1 MGNEST
7 MSQDANIL
15 VVDDDAIICKTLDRY
30 LTSAG
35 YKVKTAS
42 NGEEMYQCIKKQ
54 PPDLIILDLKMPGKH
69 GLELARE
76 LRKNSNVGII
86 ILTGSEETVD
96 RIVGLEI
103 GADDYVPK
111 PFDGRELLARVRS
124 VLRRVTLSV
133 DAGGSSDKSVAKFS
147 GWTLDLTAHE
157 LRSPAGVEVR
167 LTSYEFQLLSA
178 LVQSANRVL
187 SRDQIKENITGR
199 DWIPTDRSV
208 DVLVGKIR
216 KKIEE
221 NPHKPTLI
229 KTIRGAGYKL
239 TAQVKYS

>member
-1 MGNEST
+1 
-7 MSQDANIL
+7 MSQDVNIL
-15 VVDDDAIICKTLDRY
+15 VVDDDVEISKVLDQY

-35 YKVKTAS
+35 YRVKTAR
-42 NGEEMYQCIKKQ
+42 NGEEMYQCIKKKR
-54 PPDLIILDLKMPGKH
+54 PDLIILDLKMPGKH

-76 LRKNSNVGII
+76 LRKDSNVGII
-86 ILTGSEETVD
+86 IITGSNETVD
-96 RIVGLEI
+96 KIVGLEI
-103 GADDYVPK
+103 GADDYLPK
-111 PFDGRELLARVRS
+111 PFFERELLARVRS
-124 VLRRVTLSV
+124 VLRRVTQTV
-133 DAGGSSDKSVAKFS
+133 ATGESSDKSVATFS

-157 LRSPAGVEVR
+157 LRSSAGKEVR

-221 NPHKPTLI
+221 NPHKPNLI